1 MGFWDS
7 GNLHISCSESTSY
20 YSSCRAA
27 RTPRSTL
34 SPWVVQCACT
44 VYRGSATT
52 PYWWCGG
59 VWCGVG
65 VVGQPPDLRM
75 RCSCCWSTSDLMLAI
90 SLPDLMLARPR
101 HTISLHLLT
110 PSLRT
115 HSLYHVVAHALL
127 YSAVLLCIHSI
138 LPVRGCVCTGYR

>member
-1 MGFWDS
+1 M
-7 GNLHISCSESTSY
+7 LPL
-20 YSSCRAA
+20 
-27 RTPRSTL
+27 RT
-34 SPWVVQCACT
+34 
-44 VYRGSATT
+44 
-52 PYWWCGG
+52 GG
-59 VWCGVG
+59 VVVLRWCVG

-75 RCSCCWSTSDLMLAI
+75 RCSGCESTSDLMLVI

-138 LPVRGCVCTGYR
+138 LPGAWVCMYWLPLRLYVLVRSSILYVL